1 MTVPTKALKFTPNEK
16 MLTEDQT
23 IKDCKGEHKVWV
35 LDGNT
40 FRAYPVKVGIS
51 NGMMTEVV
59 GGLKPGQ
66 KIMTEFKMTGEEV
79 LGNNGNNNPFMPRP
93 RNRQQQQQKK

>member
-1 MTVPTKALKFTPNEK
+1 
-16 MLTEDQT
+16 
-23 IKDCKGEHKVWV
+23 
-35 LDGNT
+35 
-40 FRAYPVKVGIS
+40 VGIS

-66 KIMTEFKMTGEEV
+66 KIITEFKMHGEEV